1 MDRASP
7 SQVPRLPAPGDP
19 RATPRSPGHRATL
32 GRRATAPRE
41 EPEEA
46 QPCQQMAQL
55 LATFTKRIQSFFLT
69 LMGFNHPHMERLQI
83 ALQQQVQVLASGM
96 MDLMTKHS
104 AFLSLRS
111 AMREGKLWERFRQR
125 HESLFQRGQELKD
138 CEAALQEEQQKAES
152 LKASLVSAQRLL
164 DRRDD
169 ISARLNGMAAAKASL
184 SASFQRWQRFASN
197 RLHCRR
203 AASCAQQMHWPC
215 RQAFQLQAAFF
226 QWHRARSSA
235 DRWAL
240 KELAAKATAGVATAP
255 GPLVEVEKVKAYL
268 HSAEARS
275 AEAKMAAAFL
285 AWRFSLARSQNR
297 SWQEHSEDMC
307 QSMRSNIRQKN
318 LKFCSR
324 LNDATGRLA
333 LKVALMR
340 WRAGCA
346 YSAAERWSSEAK
358 LKVAQCSCQV
368 IQRRKEVGC
377 AQLCLAHWNKWT
389 ALCKVN
395 RPEQRPPRHNPDT
408 CHDLHFHSRTPL
420 DDQGDRVQLR
430 LERTFQPAQP
440 SSWRPNNY
448 EAHEAQAAVPETAQ
462 LASHFATFHQDQVM
476 KHWSLA
482 SQASQSEEG
491 YLKLR
496 DFHRELR
503 RRERLHPRGAV
514 PLL

>member
-1 MDRASP
+1 M
-7 SQVPRLPAPGDP
+7 
-19 RATPRSPGHRATL
+19 
-32 GRRATAPRE
+32 
-41 EPEEA
+41 
-46 QPCQQMAQL
+46 
-55 LATFTKRIQSFFLT
+55 T

-138 CEAALQEEQQKAES
+138 CEAALHEEQQKTES
-152 LKASLVSAQRLL
+152 LKASLTSVQQLLERSDHVSSR
-164 DRRDD
+164 
-169 ISARLNGMAAAKASL
+169 AAAQASL
-184 SASFQRWQRFASN
+184 SASFQQWQRFASN
-197 RLHCRR
+197 RLHSRR

-226 QWHRARSSA
+226 QWHRARSCA

-240 KELAAKATAGVATAP
+240 KELRAMAATAGEVTTT
-255 GPLVEVEKVKAYL
+255 GRLVEVEKVKAYL

-275 AEAKMAAAFL
+275 AEVKMAAAFL
-285 AWRFSLARSQNR
+285 AWRFSVARSRNR

-318 LKFCSR
+318 LKFWSR
-324 LNDATGRLA
+324 LNDANGRLA

-358 LKVAQCSCQV
+358 LKVAMCSCQV
-368 IQRRKEVGC
+368 LRRRKEVGR
-377 AQLCLAHWNKWT
+377 AQLCLAYWNKWT

-395 RPEQRPPRHNPDT
+395 RPEQRFSRHDPDT
-408 CHDLHFHSRTPL
+408 CHDLHFHSRAPR
-420 DDQGDRVQLR
+420 DDQGDRIQLR
-430 LERTFQPAQP
+430 VERTFEPAQ
-440 SSWRPNNY
+440 SSWHNY
-448 EAHEAQAAVPETAQ
+448 EAHEAQVAVSETAQ
-462 LASHFATFHQDQVM
+462 LASNFATFHQDQVM